1 MSEELLH
8 NKFQTTLEEDYEYLK
23 ELEEE
28 SESEEEEQEE

>member
-1 MSEELLH
+1 MLK